1 MPNAFMTTLLDFWEY
16 FLSQTDTA
24 FIRFIEHFQ
33 LVLIAV
39 ILSVVIGVGLG
50 LVSVYH
56 KPLANAVL
64 TASQVFM
71 TIPSL
76 AMMAMLI
83 PLLRI
88 GFYNAL
94 VALILY
100 SLLPIVRNTYT
111 GINEID
117 PKIIE
122 SAKGMGMSEQKI
134 MWKIKIPIALP
145 VILAGIRTA
154 TVMLVGIAAIGSYIG
169 AGGLGEFIF
178 RGIARTHPQM
188 ILVGAIGVS
197 IMAIALDLILGWA
210 EKAVLTRQS

>member
-1 MPNAFMTTLLDFWEY
+1 MQSQFMMQFLDFWEY
-16 FLSQTDTA
+16 FWGQSDTLML
-24 FIRFIEHFQ
+24 RFVEHFQ
-33 LVLIAV
+33 LILIAV
-39 ILSVVIGVGLG
+39 ILAVVTGVALG
-50 LVSVYH
+50 LLSIYYR
-56 KPLANAVL
+56 PIANAVL
-64 TASQVFM
+64 TVSQVLM
-71 TIPSL
+71 TVPSL

-111 GINEID
+111 GVNEID
-117 PKIIE
+117 PKVIE
-122 SAKGMGMSEQKI
+122 AARGMGMDERKI

-154 TVMLVGIAAIGSYIG
+154 TVMLVGIGAIGSYIG

-178 RGIARTHPQM
+178 RGIARTDPQM
-188 ILVGAIGVS
+188 ILIGAIGVS
-197 IMAIALDLILGWA
+197 VMAIALDLILGWA
-210 EKAVLTRQS
+210 EKMALARQS